1 MNIKEI
7 EERELALRK
16 RLESLKE
23 LEASVREKE
32 KNLKAK
38 ENAKK
43 QILLRLSSSLWEDI
57 SQWADEDYRS
67 INGQIEFLLREAVRK
82 RKNKEK

>member
-23 LEASVREKE
+23 LEASVKEKE

-67 INGQIEFLLREAVRK
+67 INGQIEFLLGEAVRK

>member
-23 LEASVREKE
+23 LEGSVREKE